1 MATFTKKLKNLFIP
15 QKVMNSTDARAI
27 ENWVS
32 GDLASF
38 LNALVAFINAG
49 GGTVF
54 YASLTGPGKTSPSGK
69 LTQGGDF
76 QIDGN
81 TLVQTNFTGPGTG
94 GSNAAFDWEVDEG
107 NITFSTATGGA
118 MFGTISFTGSGFSIN
133 SVNAGTGFDV
143 SANGHDLF
151 TARTNPAGT
160 AGELGFFGIGPVTR
174 QSSAGV
180 TTVAQL
186 VTILQN
192 YGLLS

>member
-15 QKVMNSTDARAI
+15 KKVMDATDARAI

-32 GDLASF
+32 GDLAKF
-38 LNALVAFINAG
+38 LADLVAFINAG
-49 GGTVF
+49 GGVTF
-54 YASLTGPGKTSPSGK
+54 YASLTGPGKTSPTGA
-69 LTQGGDF
+69 LEQGGDF

-81 TLVQTNFTGPGTG
+81 TQLQANFTGPGTG
-94 GSNAAFDWEVDEG
+94 A
-107 NITFSTATGGA
+107 TAT
-118 MFGTISFTGSGFSIN
+118 FNWTVDSGPIILS
-133 SVNAGTGFDV
+133 T
-143 SANGHDLF
+143 
-151 TARTNPAGT
+151 GT
-160 AGELGFFGIGPVTR
+160 AGAGTVTLTGAGVGVTCTNATDKFTVTADTHSVFVAGTDGGGTPVLGFFGIGPVAK

>member
-1 MATFTKKLKNLFIP
+1 MATFTQKLKNLFIP

-49 GGTVF
+49 GGTTF
-54 YASLTGPGKTSPSGK
+54 YASLTGPGQTSPSGK
-69 LTQGGDF
+69 LTQNGDF
-76 QIDGN
+76 QINGN
-81 TLVQTNFTGPGTG
+81 TLVQANFTGPGTG
-94 GSNAAFDWEVDEG
+94 GSNAVFDWEVDEG
-107 NITFSTATGGA
+107 AITLSTATGGA
-118 MFGTISFTGSGFSIN
+118 MFGSMLLRASGIQIE
-133 SVNAGTGFDV
+133 SVNASTGLSV
-143 SANGHDLF
+143 TANGHAIFDG
-151 TARTNPAGT
+151 RTNPAGT
-160 AGELGFFGIGPVTR
+160 TAEIAFFGVSPQSR
-174 QSSAGV
+174 QSGTGV